1 MGIAAG
7 GASVLCLTLLPGAV
21 ANPDGDG
28 DQHTTREEVRK
39 ARERVVATADD
50 VDTIESRLKN
60 ADRRLQRLSIEAGK
74 AVEAYNGARYQLHQ
88 ARKAT
93 RKATRRADTTHKK
106 VRRYA
111 KALSDAVVSNYENN
125 GSLTSLGIL
134 LRNPDP
140 KALLERLYAYKTVTG
155 AIHVDLEDYQSAS
168 VVADRAQDRAKAA
181 MEKQDEA
188 TEAAQEAKES
198 AEAAMSKAEDAVS
211 TIAAE
216 KKALVRK
223 LARVRNISVEVAKQR
238 QQELAEQAAAEAA
251 ARQAARE
258 RRAEQQAQAE
268 QDQAQQTDPAPQD
281 NTDPAPDSDPAP
293 SSDVDVAVE
302 FAKDQL
308 GEPYVW
314 AAAGPDAWDCSGLTM
329 QAWAAA
335 GENLS
340 HYSVAQYDETTPI
353 AFSDI
358 QRGDLLFWS
367 DGDPSSIYH
376 VAMYLGNGMMIH
388 APQPGENVQ
397 IVSMYYWILPNL
409 YSRV

>member
-1 MGIAAG
+1 M
-7 GASVLCLTLLPGAV
+7 GASVLCLTLLPGA
-21 ANPDGDG
+21 AADPDGGG

-50 VDTIESRLKN
+50 VDTIEARLKN
-60 ADRRLQRLSIEAGK
+60 ADRRLQRLSIEAAK
-74 AVEAYNGARYQLHQ
+74 AVEAYNGARYQLRQ

-93 RKATRRADTTHKK
+93 RKATRRAETTHKM

-111 KALSDAVVSNYENN
+111 RALSDAVVSNYENN

-140 KALLERLYAYKTVTG
+140 NALLERLYAYKTVTG
-155 AIHVDLEDYQSAS
+155 AIHVDLENYESAS
-168 VVADRAQDRAKAA
+168 VVADRAQDRAEAA
-181 MEKQDEA
+181 MKKQDEA
-188 TEAAQEAKES
+188 TEAAEEAKES
-198 AEAAMSKAEDAVS
+198 AQAAMSKAEDAVS

-223 LARVRNISVEVAKQR
+223 LARVRNISVELAKQR
-238 QQELAEQAAAEAA
+238 QQELAQQAAEEEA

-258 RRAEQQAQAE
+258 RRAEQRAQAE
-268 QDQAQQTDPAPQD
+268 QDQTQQTDPAPQD
-281 NTDPAPDSDPAP
+281 NTDPAPDSAPAP
-293 SSDVDVAVE
+293 SSEVDVAVE
-302 FAKDQL
+302 FAKDQI

-329 QAWAAA
+329 KAWGAA
-335 GENLS
+335 GESLS
-340 HYSVAQYDETTPI
+340 HYSVAQYTETTPI
-353 AFSDI
+353 SFSDI
-358 QRGDLLFWS
+358 QRGDLLFWGDS
-367 DGDPSSIYH
+367 GDPSSIYH

-397 IVSMYYWILPNL
+397 IVSMYYWILPNF